1 MIDDDPRETAA
12 IMKWNCA
19 LYIKRKNRVLKFK
32 IFKNWKNL
40 LTISS
45 TVSPVVN
52 KSATLQINEKKQ
64 TNKKLQEELNQLID
78 EQKQLEVVSSQLKSV
93 LSQKL
98 QTSQTNSFSKI
109 TK

>member
-1 MIDDDPRETAA
+1 M
-12 IMKWNCA
+12 
-19 LYIKRKNRVLKFK
+19 
-32 IFKNWKNL
+32 
-40 LTISS
+40 TISS